1 MDFMTTSGVL
11 TFNTSTPIQCDQ
23 VTIINDTILEND
35 ETFFVLLESTEAVVI
50 IGSSLGNV
58 TILDDDREYGKSN

>member
-11 TFNTSTPIQCDQ
+11 TFNTSTPIQCGQ

-58 TILDDDREYGKSN
+58 TILDDDRECGKSN